1 MGVKIKEVRPE
12 DFDAQVLLA
21 LAREGKLYMKVE
33 ARKVSEKELLA
44 RCQQEALEYVRAI
57 DEYAADE
64 WRPCINK
71 VWEQLVQEPMIAT
84 GLVMAQK
91 KCLNRYF
98 LMSLVTQLQAL
109 GIYRPEG
116 EVSVLQLS
124 RSLEHTTQKNSVY
137 KNRTQYPLAKLQ
149 KQKVREI
156 TDRLSKSLK

>member
-44 RCQQEALEYVRAI
+44 RCQQEAQDYVRAI

-71 VWEQLVQEPMIAT
+71 VWEQLVQERAIAP
-84 GLVMAQK
+84 GLVMPQK

-98 LMSLVTQLQAL
+98 LMSLVSHLQVL
-109 GIYRPEG
+109 GIYRPDG
-116 EVSVLQLS
+116 EVSLLQLS
-124 RSLEHTTQKNSVY
+124 CSLEHTTQKNSVY
-137 KNRTQYPLAKLQ
+137 KNRTNYKLTP
-149 KQKVREI
+149 KQRQQVREI